1 IVDSPAAR
9 GERVL
14 PQAGRPFRVGRTAR
28 GHRRGGAPDGGGDGG
43 GHGID
48 RSRRRPALGGH
59 IAARVGWGV
68 LGAADI
74 ARRAVLAAIAAS
86 GNGRLVAMASRSR
99 ERAREM
105 LAPYPD
111 ARVIDSY
118 EALLGDPEVDV
129 VYNPLPNHLHK
140 EWTLRAFQAG
150 KHVLCEKPLAMNA
163 LEAEEM
169 AAAAASSG
177 KHLMEAFMYRFHPAM
192 REFVKGVRDPMHVRA
207 PFGFTVKDD
216 ADIRLQ
222 AALGGGALMDVGCY
236 AVSVSRWILGEPTEV
251 HAAARI
257 SNDVDMTV
265 SALLEFPHET
275 TASVWVSIESP
286 EEQELTVITHDAVE
300 HRTRPFTSRF
310 DPHDPYQLMVESY
323 GNSVLHDRPVAI
335 PLSESIANMRVLD
348 KIRAAASS

>member
-1 IVDSPAAR
+1 M
-9 GERVL
+9 
-14 PQAGRPFRVGRTAR
+14 
-28 GHRRGGAPDGGGDGG
+28 
-43 GHGID
+43 
-48 RSRRRPALGGH
+48 
-59 IAARVGWGV
+59 
-68 LGAADI
+68 GAADI
-74 ARRAVLAAIAAS
+74 ARRAVLAAIGS
-86 GNGRLVAMASRSR
+86 SSNGRLVAMASRNA
-99 ERAREM
+99 ERARAM
-105 LAPYPD
+105 LAPYSD
-111 ARVIDSY
+111 AVVAESY
-118 EALLGDPEVDV
+118 EALLADPRIDA
-129 VYNPLPNHLHK
+129 VYNPLPNNLHR
-140 EWTLRAFQAG
+140 EWTLRALEAG

-192 REFVKGVRDPMHVRA
+192 REFVKGLRDPMHVRA
-207 PFGFTVKDD
+207 TFGFTVKDD

-310 DPHDPYQLMVESY
+310 DPHDPYQLMVESF
-323 GNSVLHDRPVAI
+323 GNSVLHHRPVAI